1 MRPRALRVALT
12 GGIASGKSYCS
23 QRLIAKG
30 CPVIDADV
38 LARDAIAAD
47 TDGAEAVRQRFGT
60 LDRSAI
66 AAVVFRDAAA
76 RADLE
81 AIIHPRV
88 YAAIDAWFRALR
100 NAPFGVAD
108 IPLLFETNHA
118 GDFDRV
124 ILTVCRPDQQ
134 RERLLARGLSPTD
147 ADARIAAQLRADDKI
162 RRSRDAGVPLDI
174 IDTAG
179 TTAETDAQVDRLIE
193 RLGSLPPRVCS

>member
-12 GGIASGKSYCS
+12 GGIASGKSYCA
-23 QRLIAKG
+23 QRLMAKG

-38 LARDAIAAD
+38 LAREAIAPH
-47 TDGAEAVRQRFGT
+47 TDGAEAVRRRFGT

-66 AAVVFRDAAA
+66 AAVVFRDASA

-88 YAAIDAWFRALR
+88 YAAIDAWYRALR

-118 GDFDRV
+118 KDFDRV

-134 RERLLARGLSPTD
+134 RERLLARGLSPAD
-147 ADARIAAQLRADDKI
+147 ADARIASQLTAEDKVGRGRA
-162 RRSRDAGVPLDI
+162 AGVPLDI